1 MSVFPPVFK
10 SWRGPIQEKIDNTLE
25 TNFDR
30 EEANQIIKYM
40 FKTGGKRCRPLL
52 VVLSAKAFGGDPNE
66 ALDAAAALEIIHAAT
81 LVFDDLID
89 KDQVRRGAPTV
100 HMAFSNEK
108 ALTSGLFLASKG
120 VQLLSNYKNQEIM
133 RMIGSTLVDISR
145 GELLD
150 IISDLN
156 ASVSECIAIADLKT
170 ASLFG
175 SAAGIGAAI
184 AGVDGKDL
192 VGMQKFGRSGGMAFQ
207 IQDDVLDFHNGSGE
221 QLLKGPNIVTSH
233 CLHEA
238 PRPNH
243 NSDILNSNNGVSNRQ
258 VLQLLRK
265 TGSLEFAR
273 KRARDY
279 AVEAKGSL
287 KKVKRLRNRKILEEY
302 ADYLWK
308 RKE

>member
-1 MSVFPPVFK
+1 MSLFPPVFK

-52 VVLSAKAFGGDPNE
+52 VILSTKAFGGDPNE

-89 KDQVRRGAPTV
+89 KDQVRRGAPSV
-100 HMAFSNEK
+100 HMAF
-108 ALTSGLFLASKG
+108 
-120 VQLLSNYKNQEIM
+120 
-133 RMIGSTLVDISR
+133 
-145 GELLD
+145 D

-156 ASVSECIAIADLKT
+156 ASVNECIAIADLKT

-192 VGMQKFGRSGGMAFQ
+192 VSMQKFGRSGGMAFQ

-243 NSDILNSNNGVSNRQ
+243 NSDVLNSNNNHSNRE

-279 AVEAKGSL
+279 AIEAKASL
-287 KKVKRLRNRKILEEY
+287 RKVKRLRNRKILEEY